1 MISYICLILTSFA
14 ACFTRKAAFAWF
26 VAMVL
31 GLAIRTD
38 KLGIT
43 SVVRDLSLKPEAYT
57 CLLHFFKA
65 DSWKLSEIRQCWYRA
80 IRSFIPLLRETERFL
95 LVADG
100 VKQSKEARRMPGVK
114 RLHQE
119 SETQTKP
126 DTIFGHM
133 WGGVGVLAGMTGKMA
148 CVPASLRIHD
158 GLQDAATWERSWL
171 SEESHVVQ
179 IIRNCC
185 EAAQTIGHSFALMD
199 RYFMSVPALKALRE
213 ENERN
218 SYSVELITKAKK
230 SCVAYREPPPRKP
243 GQKGRPRVK
252 GDCVKVAALFETMK
266 DCFVPARI
274 EMYGKLEDVRFYC
287 INLLWGKTLYQPLRF
302 VLVKMGST
310 HSILVSTKLD
320 LAPET
325 IIRLYS
331 YRFRIETMFREL
343 KQQIGGFAY
352 RFWTKSLAKLSHFRK
367 KTDPSPLASIKTEKE
382 RRNILRAV
390 RAIEMYALVAS
401 IAMGIVQAV
410 SLKCKASPV
419 GMYRWQ
425 RTPCKEKP
433 SEANVMHCLRRHICA
448 VLAKPNENSILRLIQ
463 QHQTSLGDDK
473 DSWAA

>member
-14 ACFTRKAAFAWF
+14 PCFTRKAAFTWF
-26 VAMVL
+26 VVMVF

-38 KLGIT
+38 KLGVT

-65 DSWKLSEIRQCWYRA
+65 ESWNLSEIRQCWYRA
-80 IRSFIPLLRETERFL
+80 IRHFIPLLRETERFL

-133 WGGVGVLAGMTGKMA
+133 WGGVGVLAGMLGKMA
-148 CVPASLRIHD
+148 CIPASLRLHD
-158 GLQDAATWERSWL
+158 GLQDAAAWEGSWL
-171 SEESHVVQ
+171 SGESHVVQ

-185 EAAQTIGHSFALMD
+185 EAAQALGHSFALMD
-199 RYFMSVPALKALRE
+199 RYFMSVPALMALRE
-213 ENERN
+213 ENKRN
-218 SYSVELITKAKK
+218 PYSVELITKAKR

-243 GQKGRPRVK
+243 GQKGRPRIK
-252 GDCVKVAALFETMK
+252 GECVKVAALFETMK
-266 DCFVPARI
+266 DFFVPAKI
-274 EMYGKLEDVRFYC
+274 EMYGKLEDVCFYC
-287 INLLWGKTLYQPLRF
+287 IDLLWGKTLYQPLRF
-302 VLVKMGST
+302 VLVKMGPA

-320 LAPET
+320 LDPET

-367 KTDPSPLASIKTEKE
+367 KTDPSPLASITSEKE
-382 RRNILRAV
+382 RSTILRAV
-390 RAIEMYALVAS
+390 RAIEMHALVAG

-410 SLKCKASPV
+410 SLKCADSLV

-433 SEANVMHCLRRHICA
+433 SEANVMHCLRRHIYA
-448 VLAKPNENSILRLIQ
+448 VLAKPSENSILHLIQ
-463 QHQTSLGDDK
+463 QHQTSPWDDK

>member
-14 ACFTRKAAFAWF
+14 PCFTRKAAFAWF
-26 VAMVL
+26 VVMVF

-38 KLGIT
+38 KLGVT

-65 DSWKLSEIRQCWYRA
+65 ESWNLSEIRQCWYRA
-80 IRSFIPLLRETERFL
+80 IRRFIPLLRETERFL

-133 WGGVGVLAGMTGKMA
+133 WGGVGVLAGMIGKMA
-148 CVPASLRIHD
+148 CIPASLRLHD
-158 GLQDAATWERSWL
+158 GLQDAAAWEGSWL
-171 SEESHVVQ
+171 SGESHVVQ

-185 EAAQTIGHSFALMD
+185 EAAQAIGHSFALMD
-199 RYFMSVPALKALRE
+199 RYFMSVPALMALRE
-213 ENERN
+213 ENKRN
-218 SYSVELITKAKK
+218 PYSVELITKAKR

-243 GQKGRPRVK
+243 GQKGRPRIK
-252 GDCVKVAALFETMK
+252 GECVKVATLFETMK
-266 DCFVPARI
+266 DFFVPAKI
-274 EMYGKLEDVRFYC
+274 EMYGKLEDVCFYC
-287 INLLWGKTLYQPLRF
+287 IDLLWGKTLYQPLRF
-302 VLVKMGST
+302 VLVKMGPS

-320 LAPET
+320 LDPKT

-367 KTDPSPLASIKTEKE
+367 KTDPSPLASITSEKE
-382 RRNILRAV
+382 RSTILRAV
-390 RAIEMYALVAS
+390 RAIEMHAFVAG
-401 IAMGIVQAV
+401 IAMGIVQAI
-410 SLKCKASPV
+410 SLKCADSLV

-433 SEANVMHCLRRHICA
+433 SEANVMHCLRRHIYA
-448 VLAKPNENSILRLIQ
+448 ALAKPNENSILRLIQ
-463 QHQTSLGDDK
+463 QHQTSPWDDK